1 MGCIL
6 AQPTNNL
13 NNLKMVKK
21 LSIEY
26 NISKNPLNY
35 FVQSCWTFLWGVS
48 KVMFDGLEG
57 MRPS

>member
-35 FVQSCWTFLWGVS
+35 FVQS
-48 KVMFDGLEG
+48 
-57 MRPS
+57 